1 MSRFFFASQLLFFWA
16 VSCSDSPDLFEDAG
30 ADTEKDAGADTETEL
45 EKDAGADTETEL
57 EEDAGADTETELEED
72 AGADTDLEEVFI
84 RVKICLDPFFYITEA
99 TAPPPQFGCP
109 LGYRCNTRSPLN
121 RCVRIH
127 PESTTPY
134 YGGSLLTLID
144 GTVSGLCTD
153 DGTCDSKA
161 FAEVGD
167 IWGCTLWQGVYGT
180 TCIREDIWEKIYY
193 YKE

>member
-1 MSRFFFASQLLFFWA
+1 MSRFLFASQFLFFGA
-16 VSCSDSPDLFEDAG
+16 LSCSESPNLFEDAG

-57 EEDAGADTETELEED
+57 EEDAGADEFE
-72 AGADTDLEEVFI
+72 GYFI
-84 RVKICLDPFFYITEA
+84 HVKICLDTFFYITEA
-99 TAPPPQFGCP
+99 TTTTPKQFGCP
-109 LGYRCNTRSPLN
+109 IGYRCNTRAPLN

-153 DGTCDSKA
+153 EGTCDSKA
-161 FAEVGD
+161 FEEIGD
-167 IWGCTLWQGVYGT
+167 IWGCTLWQGIYGN
-180 TCIREDIWEKIYY
+180 TCIREDVWEKIYY
-193 YKE
+193 KE

>member
-1 MSRFFFASQLLFFWA
+1 MSRFLFASQFLFFGA
-16 VSCSDSPDLFEDAG
+16 LSCSESPNLFEDAG
-30 ADTEKDAGADTETEL
+30 ADTDTEKDAGADTDTEKDAGADTE
-45 EKDAGADTETEL
+45 KDSDSETEL
-57 EEDAGADTETELEED
+57 EDD
-72 AGADTDLEEVFI
+72 AGADTDTEYFI
-84 RVKICLDPFFYITEA
+84 HVTLCLDPFFYITEA
-99 TAPPPQFGCP
+99 TATPQQFGCP
-109 LGYRCNTRSPLN
+109 LGYRCNTRAPLN

-153 DGTCDSKA
+153 EGTCDSKA

-180 TCIREDIWEKIYY
+180 TCIREDVWEKIYY
-193 YKE
+193 